1 MTKIAS
7 RFSGTLLLRGMRNPD
22 SRVFPDDPNI
32 TWNAPAPD
40 RPDIGFQRIG
50 NFLKEHA
57 LLDMP
62 VFAAAAFYPTM
73 APPGLVVT

>member
-1 MTKIAS
+1 MTKIAN
-7 RFSGTLLLRGMRNPD
+7 RFSGALLLRGLHDPD
-22 SRVFPDDPNI
+22 SRVFHDDPNV

-40 RPDIGFQRIG
+40 RTDIGFQRIG

-62 VFAAAAFYPTM
+62 VFAAAAFYPTT
-73 APPGLVVT
+73 APPGLVIS

>member
-22 SRVFPDDPNI
+22 SCVFHDDPNVAR
-32 TWNAPAPD
+32 NAPAPD
-40 RPDIGFQRIG
+40 RPDIRFQRIG
-50 NFLKEHA
+50 DFLKEHA

-62 VFAAAAFYPTM
+62 VFTAAAFYSSP